1 MTSQIISNPPDA
13 AALMTTARSFGNY
26 DLAGA
31 LADLVD
37 NSIMA
42 KSRKIDITCSFLE
55 NGDCEVRIRDDGK
68 GMEAGE
74 LRAAMRP
81 ASANPNDERS
91 PDDLGRFGWG
101 MKSASFSQCKVLTV
115 VSRSGGVASGAR
127 WDLDSIDDWSMEVF
141 GNDDAL
147 GLLQDRFPGKSGTE
161 LIWTNCD
168 RLSENRTLTRMQ
180 FNELIA
186 SASSRLALIFHRYLS
201 GDGGTI
207 KPLKIS
213 VNGSPVPIVDPFCT
227 SNVATTASNREIVPV
242 TGADGIRSEI
252 VMQAFTLPH
261 FSKLSEAEDEKYG
274 GEEGYLRNQGFYVY
288 RNRRLIIWG
297 TWFRLA
303 KHGELSKLV
312 RIRVDIPNTLD
323 EMWKITVDKSDA
335 QLPAILKLRM
345 KSLVDGFRRSSSKVF
360 RSKGARVDNTAR
372 EQVWSKSVR
381 NQTIR
386 YGINRTHPLVQF
398 LKGRLEGEDATG
410 LNSLLEMIETQVP
423 IESINFEAGVDPMA
437 LQHSF
442 SSREECLAFVRD
454 SVPLLMLQA
463 GNFYELEKTLRV
475 TEPYASNWTVVSE
488 FIEGLKRL

>member
-1 MTSQIISNPPDA
+1 MKSGKISNPPDA

-42 KSRKIDITCSFLE
+42 GARKIDIFCTFLDS
-55 NGDCEVRIRDDGK
+55 GDCEVRVRDNGN
-68 GMEAGE
+68 GMSSEE
-74 LRAAMRP
+74 LMAAMRP

-115 VSRSGGVASGAR
+115 VSMTGGLASAAR
-127 WDLDSIDDWSMEVF
+127 WDLDSIDNWSMEVF
-141 GNDDAL
+141 NHNDAL
-147 GLLQDRFPGKSGTE
+147 ELLQSQFPEKSGTE

-180 FNELIA
+180 FNEHIA

-207 KPLKIS
+207 KPLKIT
-213 VNGSPVPIVDPFCT
+213 VNGSLVPVVDPFCT
-227 SNVATTASNREIVPV
+227 SNVATTPSNREIVPV
-242 TGADGIRSEI
+242 TGADGARSEI

-261 FSKLSEAEDEKYG
+261 FSKLSEAEDERYG

-312 RIRVDIPNTLD
+312 RIRVDIPNNLD

-335 QLPAILKLRM
+335 QLPAILKMRM
-345 KSLVDGFRRSSSKVF
+345 KSLVDGFRNSSSKVF
-360 RSKGARVDNTAR
+360 RSKGARVDNKAR

-386 YGINRTHPLVQF
+386 YGINRGHPLVQF
-398 LKGRLEGEDATG
+398 LRTSLMGDDATG
-410 LNSLLEMIETQVP
+410 FNSLLDMIETQVP

-437 LQHSF
+437 LQLSF

-454 SVPLLMLQA
+454 SVPLLMRQA
-463 GNFYELEKTLRV
+463 GNFDDLEKILKV
-475 TEPYASNWTVVSE
+475 TEPYASNWAVVSE